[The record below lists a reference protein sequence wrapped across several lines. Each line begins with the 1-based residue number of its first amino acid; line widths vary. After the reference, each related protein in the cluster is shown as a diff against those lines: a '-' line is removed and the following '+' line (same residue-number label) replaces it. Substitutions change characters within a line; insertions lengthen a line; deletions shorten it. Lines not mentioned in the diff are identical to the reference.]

1 MSSLQRRIGDCICYL
16 ENGRPASEFL
26 AAIWNVFLKKYKR
39 RLPIK
44 VIDTVRFAR
53 VNEGIDI
60 GEIVSEE
67 SARARGASFK
77 KVAAKRVTV
86 TWPTNG
92 NVHKH

>member
-1 MSSLQRRIGDCICYL
+1 V
-16 ENGRPASEFL
+16 SEFL
-26 AAIWNVFLKKYKR
+26 AVIWNIFHKKYER

-44 VIDTVRFAR
+44 VTDTMRFAR

-67 SARARGASFK
+67 PSARGRARAASFK
-77 KVAAKRVTV
+77 RTAAKRVTV

>member
-1 MSSLQRRIGDCICYL
+1 M
-16 ENGRPASEFL
+16 
-26 AAIWNVFLKKYKR
+26 
-39 RLPIK
+39 
-44 VIDTVRFAR
+44 RFAR

-60 GEIVSEE
+60 GEIVNEE
-67 SARARGASFK
+67 SARVRGASFK